1 MSEDGGY
8 PRKIHKFGVEDVLAL
23 DQHEKLYFDEES
35 ETWNKP
41 DDERVLRLEWEKPA
55 ALWVRLAAG
64 GGFEIEFWR
73 RQFILD
79 FLFYRESE
87 PAHWTRNE
95 NGKVYII
102 YSITIQRGLLGF
114 YRRNYSSDRSYHTYF
129 IDVIETVKIVEKN
142 LPGKAFPWWGP
153 LFRRWNVVIQVG
165 GREHV
170 VADGLP
176 PNTAYAVRDLIAGE
190 RWRLMQ

>member
-8 PRKIHKFGVEDVLAL
+8 PRKIHEFGIEEVLAL
-23 DQHEKLYFDEES
+23 GQHEKLYFDEES

-41 DDERVLRLEWEKPA
+41 DDARVLQLEWEKPA
-55 ALWVRLAAG
+55 ALWVRLAG

-73 RQFILD
+73 RQSVLD
-79 FLFYRESE
+79 FLFYRDPESVQS
-87 PAHWTRNE
+87 TRNE
-95 NGKVYII
+95 NGKEYII
-102 YSITIQRGLLGF
+102 YQINIQRGLLGF
-114 YRRNYSSDRSYHTYF
+114 YRRNYFSDRSYHTYF
-129 IDVIETVKIVEKN
+129 VDVIETVNVVEKN
-142 LPGKAFPWWGP
+142 LPGSGFPWWGP

-165 GREHV
+165 GRKHV

-176 PNTAYAVRDLIAGE
+176 PKTAYEVMHLIADE